1 MKTQQELDSERIAAA
16 IEFLILHR
24 TSHTGLGDVA
34 DHVHLSPCHFQRMFQ
49 RRVGV
54 SPKQFAR
61 FLSVEYAKKILTET
75 RASLFDAASEAGL
88 STTSRLHD
96 LFVTIE
102 GMTPG
107 EYKRG
112 GASLEI
118 GYSFAPTPFGEVIVA
133 STPKGICHLTFA
145 DEGRDEAFERLRSL
159 FPNASY
165 HRGTD
170 PNQQRALSIF
180 GRDWSDTEAVRL
192 HLKGTAFQ
200 LKIWNA
206 LLQIPS
212 GGLTTYSDL
221 AQKAGYE
228 GASVRSAR
236 RSETIPSCFSFP
248 ATGSSR
254 PRASSATTATDRRAK
269 TPSSAGRRPG
279 GNRTGGAESRLPMQ
293 SGHRYRT
300 DI

>member
-1 MKTQQELDSERIAAA
+1 MSNTR
-16 IEFLILHR
+16 
-24 TSHTGLGDVA
+24 
-34 DHVHLSPCHFQRMFQ
+34 
-49 RRVGV
+49 
-54 SPKQFAR
+54 
-61 FLSVEYAKKILTET
+61 KKILTET

-228 GASVRSAR
+228 GAQRAVGTALGNNPVVLLIPCHRVIQALGIIGNYRYGPTRKNALIGWEAAR
-236 RSETIPSCFSFP
+236 REQN
-248 ATGSSR
+248 
-254 PRASSATTATDRRAK
+254 
-269 TPSSAGRRPG
+269 GRR
-279 GNRTGGAESRLPMQ
+279 
-293 SGHRYRT
+293 
-300 DI
+300 